1 MRVAARSV
9 SLGDLID
16 RLGGELRGSRET
28 RIAQVAPLD
37 SAGPEELSFLGSD
50 AYRAALQQSR
60 AGAVVVRSDAGISGR
75 TLILAP
81 NPYAYF
87 IRAAELLNPDPEI
100 VAGRHPMAVIH
111 PEAEIAQSAEIGAFV
126 SIERGARIGERVR
139 LGPGC
144 RVGVNAQIG
153 DDSWLHANVTVY
165 AHCQIGCRAVVNAG
179 AVIGADGFGGV
190 FDEGRWLK
198 MPHLGRVVIG
208 DDVEIGANT
217 TIDRGAMADT
227 LIGDDVKLDNQI
239 QIGHNVVIGAHTTIA
254 GCSGIAGS
262 TRIGEHCVIGGAA
275 IVTGHLKL
283 TDRVVVSAGTVI
295 MRSIDRPG
303 RYTGIYPS
311 NEHRAWLRSAVG
323 VKRLGE
329 GGDVQR
335 DRQRRHTNKE
345 EDENGGNAD
354 R

>member
-1 MRVAARSV
+1 MRAAARSI

-28 RIAQVAPLD
+28 RIVQVAPLD
-37 SAGPEELSFLGSD
+37 SAGSEHLSFLGSD
-50 AYRAALQQSR
+50 AYRGALQSSR
-60 AGAVVVRSDAGISGR
+60 AGAVVVRAESGVSGR
-75 TLILAP
+75 TLILAA

-87 IRAAELLNPDPEI
+87 IRAAALLNPDPDV
-100 VAGRHPMAVIH
+100 VAGRHPMAAIH
-111 PEAEIAQSAEIGAFV
+111 PEAEIAASAEIGPFV

-144 RVGVNAQIG
+144 RIGANAQIG

-165 AHCQIGCRAVVNAG
+165 AYCRIGCRAVVNAG

-198 MPHLGRVVIG
+198 MPHVGRVVIG

-227 LIGDDVKLDNQI
+227 VIGDDVKLDNQI
-239 QIGHNVVIGAHTTIA
+239 QVGHNVVIGAHTTIA
-254 GCSGIAGS
+254 GCTGIAGS
-262 TRIGEHCVIGGAA
+262 TRIGEHCIIGGAA

-283 TDRVVVSAGTVI
+283 ADRVVVSAGTAI
-295 MRSIDRPG
+295 TRSIDRPG

-311 NEHRAWLRSAVG
+311 SEHRAWLRSAVG
-323 VKRLGE
+323 VRRLGE
-329 GGDVQR
+329 GGDAQR
-335 DRQRRHTNKE
+335 DRHRGHTNKE
-345 EDENGGNAD
+345 EDDNGGNAD